1 MNFNIYLE
9 DDLGNNLIAMA
20 EKLGKTRN
28 SIIREAVSEFI
39 RKQYSLEW
47 SSTIQN
53 FTGIDE
59 GIEFES
65 YRDDLETPDDKGIF
79 A

>member
-9 DDLGNNLIAMA
+9 DELGNNLVTIA

-28 SIIREAVSEFI
+28 SIIREALKDYIDKQMSE
-39 RKQYSLEW
+39 QWPE
-47 SSTIQN
+47 TILV
-53 FTGIDE
+53 FKGIDE
-59 GIEFES
+59 GIDFES
-65 YRDDLETPDDKGIF
+65 YRQDLLPPNDERIF

>member
-9 DDLGNNLIAMA
+9 DDLGNNLIVIA

-28 SIIREAVSEFI
+28 SIVREAISDYI
-39 RKQYSLEW
+39 NKQNSLQW
-47 SSTIQN
+47 SNIIKN

-65 YRDDLETPDDKGIF
+65 YRDDLLPPDDKEIF
-79 A
+79 G

>member
-39 RKQYSLEW
+39 K
-47 SSTIQN
+47 
-53 FTGIDE
+53 
-59 GIEFES
+59 
-65 YRDDLETPDDKGIF
+65 ETV
-79 A
+79 